1 VRLRQIGSRYDS
13 LGEAQYQFDHVFPEE
28 TSQEEVF
35 TAAVAPICEAVL
47 SGYNGA
53 VIAYGQTGSGK
64 THTVVGNA
72 KLRGVAPRAIH
83 CIFQGLEQS
92 AIWSVDVSVL
102 EIYNER
108 VRDLLSPG
116 NVSHVEVHEV
126 RSEHE
131 GICSFRCP
139 DAVRRQAQTPED
151 ALAALA
157 EGMKRRETAKTDMNH
172 NSSRS
177 HLIFTLTATQKDPE
191 IGATL
196 RGRLHLVDLAG
207 SERLKRSMSTD
218 FQSPRGGLTRRG
230 SGGLRTPRDQRREAG
245 EINKSLSQ
253 LALVIQR
260 LTSQTGGS
268 LQLVPYRDS
277 MLTRL
282 LAESFGG
289 SSKTCL
295 VITCSV
301 QSSDRE
307 ETRCSLEFGK
317 RAKLVRN
324 RPQINLEVAHEP
336 SAVVEAFVAK
346 KLEEMQRVQ
355 EELLRERELFHAER
369 AILQGRVQNLEE
381 KLEEAIGDMHGQQ
394 NSRLSEVAQLE
405 DQKAEM
411 QERLRAAVAQAVASQ
426 DEAAVQATKLQ
437 SDRKRL
443 HTQLLEARSRQE
455 ALQRELQKE
464 VQSRAALEA
473 EMRAQL
479 AERQR
484 QVEDATKQAADLR
497 LAMAELGREKA
508 ASLARLEEQNAE
520 MRSKWL
526 EDVSRL
532 EAEKRSAQLA
542 ASEAQSRLQENRC
555 IQEQIPTTP
564 LEEMPVQ
571 YGGEAEAE
579 APASLHGDPGFEESN
594 ELQLASRSA
603 ELRKQLEAIT
613 ADGEQLEK
621 LRQARLL
628 CLEVEAQDLQA
639 KWQQQVPEED
649 SFPPSLSEEKP
660 TEEEDSEAFQ
670 ALPSFPTELPR
681 AKACSV
687 SSGSEDAPSSPPA
700 TRLNGTGPQVLAW
713 EATKMPP
720 LMTAKDGDSR

>member
-1 VRLRQIGSRYDS
+1 
-13 LGEAQYQFDHVFPEE
+13 
-28 TSQEEVF
+28 
-35 TAAVAPICEAVL
+35 
-47 SGYNGA
+47 
-53 VIAYGQTGSGK
+53 
-64 THTVVGNA
+64 
-72 KLRGVAPRAIH
+72 
-83 CIFQGLEQS
+83 
-92 AIWSVDVSVL
+92 
-102 EIYNER
+102 
-108 VRDLLSPG
+108 
-116 NVSHVEVHEV
+116 
-126 RSEHE
+126 
-131 GICSFRCP
+131 
-139 DAVRRQAQTPED
+139 
-151 ALAALA
+151 
-157 EGMKRRETAKTDMNH
+157 
-172 NSSRS
+172 
-177 HLIFTLTATQKDPE
+177 
-191 IGATL
+191 
-196 RGRLHLVDLAG
+196 
-207 SERLKRSMSTD
+207 
-218 FQSPRGGLTRRG
+218 
-230 SGGLRTPRDQRREAG
+230 
-245 EINKSLSQ
+245 
-253 LALVIQR
+253 
-260 LTSQTGGS
+260 
-268 LQLVPYRDS
+268 

-369 AILQGRVQNLEE
+369 AGRVQNLEE

-555 IQEQIPTTP
+555 IQE
-564 LEEMPVQ
+564 MPVQ

-649 SFPPSLSEEKP
+649 TEQKCLSRSHRQQEQQLPFSDYSL
-660 TEEEDSEAFQ
+660 AFQ

-681 AKACSV
+681 CPQFSASHAAQRDRFRSNMV
-687 SSGSEDAPSSPPA
+687 RSDGSSLGGHEDATADDSQGIPSAFAWRLTEVEPTIKVPA
-700 TRLNGTGPQVLAW
+700 AI
-713 EATKMPP
+713 EK
-720 LMTAKDGDSR
+720 